1 MDITQLRQEI
11 DNVDDQLV
19 KLFIQR
25 MEISSQIA
33 DYKKGQNLPIF
44 DPLRERQKL
53 TDVASKVT
61 PELESSV
68 KVLYSLL
75 FELSRSYQSQ
85 KNIASTTLFHSISHS
100 IETTPKLFPPQAMI
114 ACIGAEN
121 GRLNY
126 AMQRLFKSPAPLYFQ
141 STQAVFSAVDQG
153 MCRYGLLP
161 LDDTAVYDQL
171 SAHHFYIIRSFRMQ
185 NISGEVMQFILFGK
199 QLEIYPGADRTS
211 LMLALPNQPGSLYRV
226 LARLY
231 TLGLNIAKLDSRRS
245 PCKECKMLFYLD
257 LETSI
262 YSQEF
267 IHLMCELDDLCE
279 DFQYLGSYTEV
290 V

>member
-1 MDITQLRQEI
+1 MDITQLRRQI
-11 DNVDDQLV
+11 DGVDDQLV

-33 DYKKGQNLPIF
+33 DYKKGQDLPIF
-44 DPLRERQKL
+44 DPVREQQKL
-53 TDVASKVT
+53 ADVASKVT
-61 PELESSV
+61 PDLESSV

-75 FELSRSYQSQ
+75 FELSRSHQSQ
-85 KNIASTTLFHSISHS
+85 KNAAQTALFHAISRS
-100 IETTPKLFPPQAMI
+100 IETTPKLFPPRSMI
-114 ACIGAEN
+114 ACMGAEN
-121 GRLNY
+121 ERLQY
-126 AMQRLFKSPAPLYFQ
+126 VMQRLFKSPAPLYFQ
-141 STQAVFSAVDQG
+141 SIQAVFSAVDQG
-153 MCRYGLLP
+153 MCPYGLLM
-161 LDDTAVYDQL
+161 LDDRTVYDL
-171 SAHHFYIIRSFRMQ
+171 LNTHHFYIIRSFRMQ
-185 NISGEVMQFILFGK
+185 KADGEVAQFILFGK
-199 QLEIYPGADRTS
+199 ELEIYPGADRTS
-211 LMLALPNQPGSLYRV
+211 LMLALPNTPGSLYRV

-231 TLGLNIAKLDSRRS
+231 TLGLNIARLDSRRS
-245 PCKECKMLFYLD
+245 PCNECRMLFYFD